1 MSVRNKLLLA
11 TATLLAATASPIWAH
26 HSFSAEF
33 DSTKTATM
41 DGTVAR
47 FDWSNPHSFLYLDV
61 QDKKGTVVR
70 WKFELGGPLTL
81 TRMHWTR
88 DSLKPGDR
96 IKVYGFLAKDGSPF
110 ANGRIITFKDG
121 HTLTSRNG
129 HEQ

>member
-1 MSVRNKLLLA
+1 MKLLLA
-11 TATLLAATASPIWAH
+11 TATLLAAAAAPVRAH
-26 HSFSAEF
+26 HSFGAEF
-33 DSTKTATM
+33 DINKTGTI
-41 DGTVAR
+41 DGTVAK
-47 FDWSNPHSFLYLDV
+47 FDWSNPHSFLYLDAK
-61 QDKKGTVVR
+61 DKKGTVVR

-96 IKVYGFLAKDGSPF
+96 IKVYGFLAKDGTPF

-129 HEQ
+129 HDQ